1 MSSRQ
6 NRRMVSLLLL
16 ALLVPCG
23 LLAFL
28 SVRIIRQESE
38 LGERRRLEKEE
49 WEADR
54 IARRLVGRLEQ
65 VREQELRAWADRTHS
80 AARRLYQHPATVLVA
95 RIDGGRLIAPW
106 DDDASTRE
114 FLEATR
120 EPRFASRIR
129 QGEQAELVER
139 QPARA
144 SAAYR
149 EALRMSRRPEQRG
162 QALVLLARALG
173 KSSGPTRAAAVHE
186 EILALPSGIVD
197 DQGLPIRLYGA
208 SQLAKQPG
216 HEETLAA
223 ALREILAEP
232 RWLSPAALYL
242 LRDLSASIA
251 AVAPDLPKAAERRL
265 LEVEQ
270 VLALRDEYSKLAT
283 LEEAA
288 RRTAS
293 GEPVWLPFG
302 PEELWLVRTNPRL
315 GDLPAS
321 VLAVRAGPIF
331 VALEEAGVTG
341 LSTAPAPQSRP
352 LGPGLPGLYLVASP
366 LDAPTAEGWNLP
378 QQFYL
383 AALALALTVAL
394 LGGYLLW
401 RDVRRELRMAELRGH
416 FVSSVSHELRTP
428 LTAIRMF
435 AETLRGGRLEQEKTR
450 EEYLDTIVSESERLT
465 RLVDNVLDFSRIE
478 RGQKAYRF
486 QLLSLAEV
494 VRAAARAVQYP
505 LTSQGFRLTMEVD
518 EELPM
523 ARGDPDALE
532 QAVLNLLTNA
542 IKYSGDS
549 RDIGL
554 RLRRVD
560 GSAEIQVVDR
570 GIGIPAEERKRV
582 FEKFYRVPTRE
593 NELLPGTGLGLT
605 LVEHVARAHGGHVT
619 VESCPGEGSTFAI
632 RIPLE
637 GGR

>member
-1 MSSRQ
+1 MSSWQ
-6 NRRMVSLLLL
+6 HRRWVSLLLL

-23 LLAFL
+23 VLAFL

-38 LGERRRLEKEE
+38 LRQRRRLEEE
-49 WEADR
+49 EREADR
-54 IARRLVGRLEQ
+54 IAMRLLGRLEQ
-65 VREQELRAWADRTHS
+65 VREQELRAWADR
-80 AARRLYQHPATVLVA
+80 ARSGPQRLYQHPATALVA
-95 RIDGGRLIAPW
+95 RVDGSRLIAPW
-106 DDDASTRE
+106 EDDPSTRE

-129 QGEQAELVER
+129 QGEQMELVER

-144 SAAYR
+144 STAYR
-149 EALRMSRRPEQRG
+149 EALRKSRRPEQKG

-173 KSSGPTRAAAVHE
+173 KSSDSTRAAAVHE

-197 DQGLPIRLYGA
+197 DQGIPVRLYGA
-208 SQLAKQPG
+208 TQLGKQPS

-223 ALREILAEP
+223 ALREIVGER
-232 RWLSPAALYL
+232 RWLSPPACYM
-242 LRDLSASIA
+242 LRDLSASVA
-251 AVAPDLPKAAERRL
+251 AVAPELPRAAERCI

-270 VLALRDEYSKLAT
+270 VLALRDEYPKLAT

-288 RRTAS
+288 RRTTS

-302 PEELWLVRTNPRL
+302 QEELWLVRTNPRL
-315 GDLPAS
+315 GNLPPS
-321 VLAVRAGPIF
+321 VVAVRAGPITT
-331 VALEEAGVTG
+331 ALGEPRLAG
-341 LSTAPAPQSRP
+341 LSTAPSPQARP
-352 LGPGLPGLYLVASP
+352 LRPGLPGLYLAARF
-366 LDAPTAEGWNLP
+366 LDAPAGEDWSLP
-378 QQFYL
+378 QQFYV

-401 RDVRRELRMAELRGH
+401 RDVRLELRMAELRGH

-435 AETLRGGRLEQEKTR
+435 AETLREGRIEQEGARK
-450 EEYLDTIVSESERLT
+450 EYLDTIVNESERLT

-478 RGQKAYRF
+478 RGQKTYR
-486 QLLSLAEV
+486 LRPISLEAV

-505 LTSQGFRLTMEVD
+505 LTSQGFRLTMDVD
-518 EELPM
+518 EGLPR

-549 RDIGL
+549 REIGL
-554 RLRRVD
+554 QLRRVGD
-560 GSAEIQVVDR
+560 GAEIQVVDR
-570 GIGIPAEERKRV
+570 GIGIPPEEQERI
-582 FEKFYRVPTRE
+582 FGKFYRVPTRE

-605 LVEHVARAHGGHVT
+605 LVEHVARAHGGRVA
-619 VESCPGEGSTFAI
+619 VESRPGAGSTFSI

-637 GGR
+637 SGR

>member
-6 NRRMVSLLLL
+6 HRRWVSLLLL

-23 LLAFL
+23 VLAFL
-28 SVRIIRQESE
+28 SVRIVRQESE
-38 LGERRRLEKEE
+38 LRGRRHVEEAER
-49 WEADR
+49 EAER
-54 IARRLVGRLEQ
+54 ITGRLVGRLEQ
-65 VREQELRAWADRTHS
+65 VREQELRAWADRTRS
-80 AARRLYQHPATVLVA
+80 RAQRLYQDPATALVT
-95 RIDGGRLIAPW
+95 RVDGSRLIAPW
-106 DDDASTRE
+106 EDDPSTRE

-129 QGEQAELVER
+129 QGEQAELVD
-139 QPARA
+139 QQLARA
-144 SAAYR
+144 SAVYR
-149 EALRMSRRPEQRG
+149 EALRTSRRSEQRG

-186 EILALPSGIVD
+186 EILALPSGVID

-216 HEETLAA
+216 HEAALAA
-223 ALREILAEP
+223 ALREILTEA
-232 RWLSPAALYL
+232 RWLSPPACYL
-242 LRDLSASIA
+242 LRDLSASLA
-251 AVAPDLPKAAERRL
+251 TVAPDLREAVERRL

-270 VLALRDEYSKLAT
+270 VLALRDEYPKLAT

-288 RRTAS
+288 RRTTN

-302 PEELWLVRTNPRL
+302 PELWLVRTNPRL

-321 VLAVRAGPIF
+321 VVAVRAGPIF
-331 VALEEAGVTG
+331 SALAEPGLAG
-341 LSTAPAPQSRP
+341 LSTAPAPRSRP
-352 LGPGLPGLYLVASP
+352 LGPGLPGLYLAAGP
-366 LDAPTAEGWNLP
+366 LDAPTAEGWSLP
-378 QQFYL
+378 QQFYV

-401 RDVRRELRMAELRGH
+401 RDVRRELHMAEMRGH

-435 AETLRGGRLEQEKTR
+435 AETLREGRLEQERAR
-450 EEYLDTIVSESERLT
+450 EEYLETIVSESERLT

-478 RGQKAYRF
+478 RGRKTYRF
-486 QLLSLAEV
+486 RPLSLGGV

-505 LTSQGFRLTMEVD
+505 LASQGFRLTMEVD

-523 ARGDPDALE
+523 VRGDPDALE

-549 RDIGL
+549 REIGL
-554 RLRRVD
+554 RLRHID

-570 GIGIPAEERKRV
+570 GLGVPAEEQKRI

-619 VESCPGEGSTFAI
+619 VESHPGEGSTFSI

>member
-16 ALLVPCG
+16 ALLVPCAV
-23 LLAFL
+23 LAFL
-28 SVRIIRQESE
+28 SVRIIGQESE
-38 LGERRRLEKEE
+38 LRERRHIEE
-49 WEADR
+49 EEREADR
-54 IARRLVGRLEQ
+54 ITGRLIGRLEQ
-65 VREQELRAWADRTHS
+65 VREQELRAWADQTRS
-80 AARRLYQHPATVLVA
+80 AAGRLYQHPATVLVT
-95 RIDGGRLIAPW
+95 RVDGSRLIAPW
-106 DDDASTRE
+106 EDDASTRE

-120 EPRFASRIR
+120 EPTFATRIR
-129 QGEQAELVER
+129 QGEQMELVER
-139 QPARA
+139 QPAQA
-144 SAAYR
+144 SAVYR
-149 EALRMSRRPEQRG
+149 EALRTSQRPEQRG

-173 KSSGPTRAAAVHE
+173 KSSDPTRAAAVHE
-186 EILALPSGIVD
+186 AILALPSGIVD

-232 RWLSPAALYL
+232 RWLSSAACYL
-242 LRDLSASIA
+242 LRDVSASVA
-251 AVAPDLPKAAERRL
+251 AVAPDLPVAAERRL

-270 VLALRDEYSKLAT
+270 VLALRDEYPKLAT

-288 RRTAS
+288 RRTTN

-302 PEELWLVRTNPRL
+302 PELWLVRTNPRL
-315 GDLPAS
+315 GEVPAS
-321 VLAVRAGPIF
+321 VVAVRVGPIF
-331 VALEEAGVTG
+331 SALGEPGLAG
-341 LSTAPAPQSRP
+341 LSTAPVPQNRP
-352 LGPGLPGLYLVASP
+352 LGPSLPGLYLVASP
-366 LDAPTAEGWNLP
+366 LDAPAAAGWNLP
-378 QQFYL
+378 QQFYV

-435 AETLRGGRLEQEKTR
+435 AETLREGRLEQEGARK
-450 EEYLDTIVSESERLT
+450 EYLDTIVNESERLT

-478 RGQKAYRF
+478 RGQKTYRF
-486 QLLSLAEV
+486 RPISLEEV

-505 LTSQGFRLTMEVD
+505 LTSQGFRLTTEVD

-549 RDIGL
+549 REIGL

-560 GSAEIQVVDR
+560 ASAEIQVVDR
-570 GIGIPAEERKRV
+570 GIGIPPEEQKRL

-605 LVEHVARAHGGHVT
+605 LVEHVARAHGGSVA
-619 VESCPGEGSTFAI
+619 VESRPGEGSTFSI

>member
-6 NRRMVSLLLL
+6 HRRWVSLLLL

-23 LLAFL
+23 VLAFL
-28 SVRIIRQESE
+28 SVRIVRQESE
-38 LGERRRLEKEE
+38 LRERRHVEE
-49 WEADR
+49 AEREAER
-54 IARRLVGRLEQ
+54 ITGRLVGRLEQ
-65 VREQELRAWADRTHS
+65 VREQELRAWADRTRN
-80 AARRLYQHPATVLVA
+80 AAGRLYQHPATALVT
-95 RIDGGRLIAPW
+95 RVDGSRLIAPW
-106 DDDASTRE
+106 EDEASTRE

-139 QPARA
+139 DPARA
-144 SAAYR
+144 SAVYR

-173 KSSGPTRAAAVHE
+173 KSSSPTRAAAVHE
-186 EILALPSGIVD
+186 EILALPSGVVD
-197 DQGLPIRLYGA
+197 DQGIPVRLYGA
-208 SQLAKQPG
+208 TQLGKQPG
-216 HEETLAA
+216 HEEALAV
-223 ALREILAEP
+223 ALREILAGP
-232 RWLSPAALYL
+232 RWLSPPACYL
-242 LRDLSASIA
+242 LRDLSASVA
-251 AVAPDLPKAAERRL
+251 AVALDLPKAAERRL

-270 VLALRDEYSKLAT
+270 VLALRDEYPKLAT

-288 RRTAS
+288 RRTTN

-302 PEELWLVRTNPRL
+302 PELWLVRTNPRL
-315 GDLPAS
+315 GDLPPS
-321 VLAVRAGPIF
+321 VVAVRAGPIAA
-331 VALEEAGVTG
+331 ALGEPGLAG
-341 LSTAPAPQSRP
+341 LSTAPAPQSQP
-352 LGPGLPGLYLVASP
+352 LGPSLPGLYLAASP
-366 LDAPTAEGWNLP
+366 LDAPAAAGWNLP
-378 QQFYL
+378 QQFYM

-435 AETLRGGRLEQEKTR
+435 AETLREGRLEQEGARK
-450 EEYLDTIVSESERLT
+450 EYLDTIVNESERLT

-478 RGQKAYRF
+478 RGQKTYRF
-486 QLLSLAEV
+486 RPISLEEV

-542 IKYSGDS
+542 IKYSGDA
-549 RDIGL
+549 REIGL
-554 RLRRVD
+554 RLRRGD

-570 GIGIPAEERKRV
+570 GIGIPAEEQTRI
-582 FEKFYRVPTRE
+582 FEKFYRVLTRE

-605 LVEHVARAHGGHVT
+605 LVEHVARAHGGSVA
-619 VESCPGEGSTFAI
+619 VESRPGEGSTFSI

>member
-6 NRRMVSLLLL
+6 HRRWVSLLLL

-23 LLAFL
+23 VLAFL
-28 SVRIIRQESE
+28 SVRIVRQESE
-38 LGERRRLEKEE
+38 LRERRHVEEAEREAERITGRLT
-49 WEADR
+49 
-54 IARRLVGRLEQ
+54 GRLEQ
-65 VREQELRAWADRTHS
+65 VREQELRAWADRTRS
-80 AARRLYQHPATVLVA
+80 AAGRLNQHPATVLVT
-95 RIDGGRLIAPW
+95 RVDGSRLIAPW
-106 DDDASTRE
+106 EDEASTRE

-144 SAAYR
+144 SAVYR
-149 EALRMSRRPEQRG
+149 EALGMSRRPEQRG

-186 EILALPSGIVD
+186 EILALPSGVVD

-216 HEETLAA
+216 HEEALAA
-223 ALREILAEP
+223 ALREVVAEP
-232 RWLSPAALYL
+232 RWLPPPACYL
-242 LRDLSASIA
+242 LRDLSASVA
-251 AVAPDLPKAAERRL
+251 AVAPDLAKAAERRL

-270 VLALRDEYSKLAT
+270 VLALRDEYPRLAT

-288 RRTAS
+288 RRTTN
-293 GEPVWLPFG
+293 GEPAWLPFG
-302 PEELWLVRTNPRL
+302 QEELWLVRTNPRL
-315 GDLPAS
+315 GDLPPS
-321 VLAVRAGPIF
+321 FVAVRAEPIAA
-331 VALEEAGVTG
+331 ALGEPGLAG
-341 LSTAPAPQSRP
+341 LSAAPAPRSRP
-352 LGPGLPGLYLVASP
+352 LGPGLPGLYLAALP
-366 LDAPTAEGWNLP
+366 LDIAAGEGWNLL
-378 QQFYL
+378 QQFYV

-435 AETLRGGRLEQEKTR
+435 AETLREGRLEQEGARK
-450 EEYLDTIVSESERLT
+450 EYLDTIVNESERLT

-478 RGQKAYRF
+478 RGQKTYR
-486 QLLSLAEV
+486 LRPISLEEV

-505 LTSQGFRLTMEVD
+505 LTSQGFWLTMEID
-518 EELPM
+518 EELPT
-523 ARGDPDALE
+523 ATGDPDALE

-549 RDIGL
+549 RAIGL
-554 RLRRVD
+554 RLRRAD

-570 GIGIPAEERKRV
+570 GIGIPPEEQKRV

-605 LVEHVARAHGGHVT
+605 LVEHVARAHGGSVAI
-619 VESCPGEGSTFAI
+619 ESRPGEGSTFSI
-632 RIPLE
+632 LIPLE
-637 GGR
+637 SGP

>member
-1 MSSRQ
+1 MSSWQ
-6 NRRMVSLLLL
+6 HRRWVSLLLL

-23 LLAFL
+23 VLAFL

-38 LGERRRLEKEE
+38 LRERRRLEEE
-49 WEADR
+49 EREADR
-54 IARRLVGRLEQ
+54 IAARLVGRLEQ
-65 VREQELRAWADRTHS
+65 VREQELRAWADRN
-80 AARRLYQHPATVLVA
+80 RRTAERPYQYPATVLVA
-95 RIDGGRLIAPW
+95 QVDGSRLIAPW
-106 DDDASTRE
+106 EADASTRE

-129 QGEQAELVER
+129 EGEQAELVGR
-139 QPARA
+139 DPARA

-149 EALRMSRRPEQRG
+149 EALRMSRWPEQRG

-173 KSSGPTRAAAVHE
+173 KSSSPTRAAAVHE

-197 DQGLPIRLYGA
+197 DQGIPVRLYGA

-216 HEETLAA
+216 HEQALAA
-223 ALREILAEP
+223 ALPEILAEP
-232 RWLSPAALYL
+232 RWLSPPACYL

-251 AVAPDLPKAAERRL
+251 TVAPDLPAAVERRL

-270 VLALRDEYSKLAT
+270 VLALRDEYPKLAT

-288 RRTAS
+288 RRTTND
-293 GEPVWLPFG
+293 GPVWLPFG
-302 PEELWLVRTNPRL
+302 QEELWLVRTNPRL
-315 GDLPAS
+315 GDLPPS
-321 VLAVRAGPIF
+321 VVAVRAGPIAA
-331 VALEEAGVTG
+331 ALGERGLAG
-341 LSTAPAPQSRP
+341 LSAVPAPRSRP
-352 LGPGLPGLYLVASP
+352 LGPGLPGLYLAAHP
-366 LDAPTAEGWNLP
+366 LDTGAGEGWNLP
-378 QQFYL
+378 QQFYV

-401 RDVRRELRMAELRGH
+401 RDVRRELRLAELRGH

-435 AETLRGGRLEQEKTR
+435 AETLREGRLEQEGARK
-450 EEYLDTIVSESERLT
+450 EYLDTIVNESERLT

-478 RGQKAYRF
+478 RGQKTYRF
-486 QLLSLAEV
+486 RPLSIEDV

-505 LTSQGFRLTMEVD
+505 LTSQGFRLTMEV
-518 EELPM
+518 EEDLPM

-549 RDIGL
+549 REIGL
-554 RLRRVD
+554 RLRRSD

-570 GIGIPAEERKRV
+570 GIGIPPEEQNRV
-582 FEKFYRVPTRE
+582 FEKFYRVPARE

-605 LVEHVARAHGGHVT
+605 LVEHVARAHGGRVA
-619 VESCPGEGSTFAI
+619 VESRPGEGSTFSI
-632 RIPLE
+632 LIPLE

>member
-6 NRRMVSLLLL
+6 HRRWVSLLLL

-23 LLAFL
+23 VLAFL
-28 SVRIIRQESE
+28 SVRIVRQESE
-38 LGERRRLEKEE
+38 LRERRHVEE
-49 WEADR
+49 AEREADR
-54 IARRLVGRLEQ
+54 ITGRLVGRLEQ
-65 VREQELRAWADRTHS
+65 VREQELRAWADRTRS
-80 AARRLYQHPATVLVA
+80 RAQRLYQDPATALVT
-95 RIDGGRLIAPW
+95 RVDGSRLIAPW
-106 DDDASTRE
+106 EDDASTRE
-114 FLEATR
+114 FLEAIR

-139 QPARA
+139 DPALA
-144 SAAYR
+144 SAVYR

-173 KSSGPTRAAAVHE
+173 KSSSPTRAAAVHE

-197 DQGLPIRLYGA
+197 DQGIPVRLYGA
-208 SQLAKQPG
+208 TRLGKQRG
-216 HEETLAA
+216 HEQTLAA
-223 ALREILAEP
+223 ALRETVAEP
-232 RWLSPAALYL
+232 RWLSPPACYL
-242 LRDLSASIA
+242 LRDLSGSLA
-251 AVAPDLPKAAERRL
+251 AVAPDLREAVERRL

-270 VLALRDEYSKLAT
+270 ILALRDEYPKLAT

-288 RRTAS
+288 RRTTN

-302 PEELWLVRTNPRL
+302 PELWLVRTNPRL
-315 GDLPAS
+315 GEVPAS
-321 VLAVRAGPIF
+321 VVAVRVGPIF
-331 VALEEAGVTG
+331 SALGEPGLAG
-341 LSTAPAPQSRP
+341 LSTAPVPQNRP
-352 LGPGLPGLYLVASP
+352 LGPSLPGLYLVASP
-366 LDAPTAEGWNLP
+366 LDAPAAAGWNLP
-378 QQFYL
+378 QQFYVT
-383 AALALALTVAL
+383 ALALALTVAL

-435 AETLRGGRLEQEKTR
+435 AETLREGRLEQEGARK
-450 EEYLDTIVSESERLT
+450 EYLDTIVNESERLT

-478 RGQKAYRF
+478 RGQKTYRF
-486 QLLSLAEV
+486 RPTSLEEV

-549 RDIGL
+549 REIGL
-554 RLRRVD
+554 RLRRGD
-560 GSAEIQVVDR
+560 GSAEVQVVDR
-570 GIGIPAEERKRV
+570 GIGIPPEEQTRI

-605 LVEHVARAHGGHVT
+605 LVEHVARAHGGSVT
-619 VESCPGEGSTFAI
+619 VESRPGEGSTFSI

>member
-1 MSSRQ
+1 MSSQ
-6 NRRMVSLLLL
+6 QHRRWVSLLLL

-23 LLAFL
+23 VLAFL

-38 LGERRRLEKEE
+38 LGERRRLEGVER
-49 WEADR
+49 EADR
-54 IARRLVGRLEQ
+54 IAMRLLGRLEQ
-65 VREQELRAWADRTHS
+65 VREQELRAWADETRS
-80 AARRLYQHPATVLVA
+80 AAGRLYQHPATVLVT
-95 RIDGGRLIAPW
+95 RVDGSRLIAPW
-106 DDDASTRE
+106 EDEASTRE

-139 QPARA
+139 QPAQA
-144 SAAYR
+144 SAVYR
-149 EALRMSRRPEQRG
+149 EALRISRGPEQRG

-173 KSSGPTRAAAVHE
+173 KSSRPTRAAGVHE
-186 EILALPSGIVD
+186 EILALPSGVVD

-223 ALREILAEP
+223 ALRETLSEP
-232 RWLSPAALYL
+232 RWLAPPACYL
-242 LRDLSASIA
+242 LQDLSASVA
-251 AVAPDLPKAAERRL
+251 AVAPDLTKTLEVRL

-270 VLALRDEYSKLAT
+270 ILALRDEYPKLAT

-288 RRTAS
+288 RRTTN

-315 GDLPAS
+315 GEVPAS
-321 VLAVRAGPIF
+321 VVAVRADPIF
-331 VALEEAGVTG
+331 NALGEPGLAG
-341 LSTAPAPQSRP
+341 LSTAPVPQSRP
-352 LGPGLPGLYLVASP
+352 LGPSLPGLHLVASP
-366 LDAPTAEGWNLP
+366 LDTPTAEGWSLP
-378 QQFYL
+378 QQFYV

-435 AETLRGGRLEQEKTR
+435 AETLREGRLEQEGARK
-450 EEYLDTIVSESERLT
+450 EYLDTIVNESERLT
-465 RLVDNVLDFSRIE
+465 RLVENVLDFSRIE
-478 RGQKAYRF
+478 RGQKTYR
-486 QLLSLAEV
+486 LRPISLEAV

-505 LTSQGFRLTMEVD
+505 LTSQGFRLTMELD

-542 IKYSGDS
+542 IKYSGNS
-549 RDIGL
+549 REIGL

-560 GSAEIQVVDR
+560 DSAEIQVVDG
-570 GIGIPAEERKRV
+570 GIGIPPEEQPRV
-582 FEKFYRVPTRE
+582 FGKFYRVPTRE

-605 LVEHVARAHGGHVT
+605 LVEHVARAHGGSVA
-619 VESCPGEGSTFAI
+619 VESRPGEGSTFSI
-632 RIPLE
+632 RVPLE